1 MVPNLVPNTPKPDKG
16 GETMNTGT
24 RKKVEKIPIPP
35 EIRKKIYRIL
45 WSEVER
51 IHRQKTMTP
60 KAVGQLHQ
68 KDE

>member
-45 WSEVER
+45 WPEVER
-51 IHRQKTMTP
+51 IHRQKM
-60 KAVGQLHQ
+60 KAKEAVGSSYQGG
-68 KDE
+68 D

>member
-1 MVPNLVPNTPKPDKG
+1 MKQFK
-16 GETMNTGT
+16 
-24 RKKVEKIPIPP
+24 RVEKIPIPP